1 MSKNDKPTAK
11 KNDPKSKK
19 DAKQEEEPEEIDDG
33 PHIFTTISE
42 QVKKNLIPQN
52 KIEKANLI
60 DYTIGIIHPNI
71 ITKHK
76 TCKEIIE
83 KITNNNFTIFNFL
96 QKQLTNQEIENLYF
110 KHTKANYF
118 NDIVTHMSTGPVA
131 ILVLINKEEFFFD
144 ENNIKTFYKSPIEL
158 ERFDRRQRPSRRE
171 IRGRRGAAR
180 NLRDIYHQQR
190 LLGERQRERRLSRAE
205 HVLSPFA
212 LHSARVQLR

>member
-1 MSKNDKPTAK
+1 MSKNEKPTAK

-83 KITNNNFTIFNFL
+83 KITN
-96 QKQLTNQEIENLYF
+96 Q
-110 KHTKANYF
+110 
-118 NDIVTHMSTGPVA
+118 
-131 ILVLINKEEFFFD
+131 
-144 ENNIKTFYKSPIEL
+144 SPIPNP
-158 ERFDRRQRPSRRE
+158 Q
-171 IRGRRGAAR
+171 
-180 NLRDIYHQQR
+180 
-190 LLGERQRERRLSRAE
+190 
-205 HVLSPFA
+205 SPILNIIFYYK
-212 LHSARVQLR
+212 